1 MQPRAADSGQPT
13 ATGIRTE
20 RGSNSMR
27 SHWPASIPPVIS
39 ASRGRTS
46 PFMFHEGLHACDGEF
61 LGRARGRLGDKL
73 IENAQRSRGS
83 SFIIILGGAREFTHP
98 TI

>member
-1 MQPRAADSGQPT
+1 
-13 ATGIRTE
+13 
-20 RGSNSMR
+20 
-27 SHWPASIPPVIS
+27 
-39 ASRGRTS
+39 
-46 PFMFHEGLHACDGEF
+46 MFHEGLHACDGEF